1 MEKKM
6 NLTNQLFIG
15 RITLVAGISA
25 LMQLILLVLMFTVS
39 RNLFGTASDY
49 FYALT
54 PLLIVPLVIALPR
67 ILGAQYADVS
77 RVARVM
83 GIVGLLIASLAQII
97 LLLKVINLKQSIW
110 GNLVGL
116 GLVGLPILIMALI
129 NLGSPGLPAS
139 FN

>member
-77 RVARVM
+77 QVARVM
-83 GIVGLLIASLAQII
+83 GIVGS
-97 LLLKVINLKQSIW
+97 
-110 GNLVGL
+110 
-116 GLVGLPILIMALI
+116 
-129 NLGSPGLPAS
+129 
-139 FN
+139 

>member
-1 MEKKM
+1 
-6 NLTNQLFIG
+6 
-15 RITLVAGISA
+15 
-25 LMQLILLVLMFTVS
+25 
-39 RNLFGTASDY
+39 
-49 FYALT
+49 
-54 PLLIVPLVIALPR
+54 
-67 ILGAQYADVS
+67 
-77 RVARVM
+77 
-83 GIVGLLIASLAQII
+83 LAQII

>member
-1 MEKKM
+1 MDLS
-6 NLTNQLFIG
+6 NNLFIG
-15 RITLVAGISA
+15 WITLAAGISA
-25 LMQLILLVLMFTVS
+25 LLQVILLVLMFTVS